1 MTKEN
6 ADISRFSK
14 ILQPGVKVYKCQ
26 KKYHYQKL
34 TFIVLFW
41 FLIKNRFIQKKKT
54 KRQKECFHIFLVF
67 LLSI

>member
-14 ILQPGVKVYKCQ
+14 ILQPKVYNY
-26 KKYHYQKL
+26 KKKNQHQKL

-41 FLIKNRFIQKKKT
+41 FLIKNRFIQKRKKF
-54 KRQKECFHIFLVF
+54 KCQKECFHIFLVF